1 MLYVIHNLVNQM
13 APPTILVAQE
23 DDKEK
28 VAKLEAACDDLKSK
42 MKAMDE
48 DHKEEVAKLKAA
60 DSFQEPGPK
69 VTAAIIASLKKA
81 MDEEKEETA
90 KAKIAT
96 AIKAMEDVYET
107 GNGVNT
113 NANDKDDLHAM
124 DEEHKEQSAVI
135 ATLTAKYVKPLIAKI
150 LQAKQIAGAT
160 SEQLAA
166 DQKALSAM
174 KLPEFEALYASQEV
188 FINQAL
194 KANAD
199 EHTEALFAKIESDFD
214 FNGSALT
221 GKAIDVDAAREA
233 IQI

>member
-1 MLYVIHNLVNQM
+1 M
-13 APPTILVAQE
+13 APPTVLIAQNDE
-23 DDKEK
+23 EK
-28 VAKLEAACDDLKSK
+28 TAKLQAECDDLKSK
-42 MKAMDE
+42 LKAMDE
-48 DHKEEVAKLKAA
+48 DHKDEVAKLKAA
-60 DSFQEPGPK
+60 DSYQEPGPEVHAK
-69 VTAAIIASLKKA
+69 LIASLKKA
-81 MDEEKEETA
+81 MDDMDEKEA
-90 KAKIAT
+90 KGKMAK
-96 AIKAMEDVYET
+96 AIKAMEEVFDT

-113 NANDKDDLHAM
+113 NAMSDEDDLHAM
-124 DEEHKEQSAVI
+124 DEEKKEQSAVI

-194 KANAD
+194 KAQAV
-199 EHTEALFAKIESDFD
+199 EHTESLFAKVESEFE

-221 GKAIDVDAAREA
+221 GKTIDIDAAREA